1 MSLFDSTVK
10 LDRRSL
16 LSKSAKITLLAGS
29 LAAPTTWAGALTAPT
44 YGPERKLRLIN
55 AHTWEKLDV
64 VYWSNGYYNHE
75 ALQHINYLMR
85 DHRANKQIDIDKK
98 LINDL
103 YDVYTSLETDERIMI
118 LSGYR
123 TPETN
128 AKLRKRSSAVALK
141 SLHMEGR
148 AVDIQIRGFRAKTI
162 RDAAL
167 KLKRGGVGY
176 YASSGFVHL
185 DTGERRSWE
194 QS

>member
-1 MSLFDSTVK
+1 MSLFDSEA
-10 LDRRSL
+10 DISRRRF
-16 LSKSAKITLLAGS
+16 LSNSTKVTLLAGS
-29 LAAPTTWAGALTAPT
+29 LAAPSAWSSALTAPT

-64 VYWSNGYYNHE
+64 VYWADGFYNQE
-75 ALQHINYLMR
+75 GLQQINYLMR

-103 YDVYTSLETDERIMI
+103 YDVYAMLKTDERIMV

-128 AKLRKRSSAVALK
+128 AKLRKKSSAVALK

-148 AVDIQIRGFRAKTI
+148 AVDIQIRGYRAKSV

-185 DTGERRSWE
+185 DTGQIRSWE

>member
-1 MSLFDSTVK
+1 MSLFDSK
-10 LDRRSL
+10 ANLSRRRL
-16 LSKSAKITLLAGS
+16 LSSSAKLTLLAGS
-29 LAAPTTWAGALTAPT
+29 LAAPAAWSSALTAPT

-64 VYWSNGYYNHE
+64 VYWANGFYNHE
-75 ALQHINYLMR
+75 GLQQINYLMR

-98 LINDL
+98 LIEDL
-103 YDVYTSLETDERIMI
+103 HDIYSTLDTDERIMV

-148 AVDIQIRGFRAKTI
+148 AVDIQIRGFRAKSI

-185 DTGERRSWE
+185 DTGVVRSWQ

>member
-1 MSLFDSTVK
+1 MSLFDSEAEFS
-10 LDRRSL
+10 RRRF
-16 LSKSAKITLLAGS
+16 LSHSAKATLLAGS
-29 LAAPTTWAGALTAPT
+29 SVAPSAWSSALTAPT

-64 VYWSNGYYNHE
+64 VYWANGFYDQE
-75 ALQHINYLMR
+75 GLQQINYLMR
-85 DHRANKQIDIDKK
+85 DHRANKQID
-98 LINDL
+98 
-103 YDVYTSLETDERIMI
+103 TLETDERIMV

-128 AKLRKRSSAVALK
+128 AKLRKKSSAVALK

-148 AVDIQIRGFRAKTI
+148 AVDIQIRGYRAKSI

-176 YASSGFVHL
+176 YASSGVVHI
-185 DTGERRSWE
+185 DTGQIRSWE

>member
-1 MSLFDSTVK
+1 MNSFDSK
-10 LDRRSL
+10 PNLSRRRL
-16 LSKSAKITLLAGS
+16 LAHSAKVSLLAGS
-29 LAAPTTWAGALTAPT
+29 LAAPAAWASALTAPT

-64 VYWSNGYYNHE
+64 VYWSNGYYKHE
-75 ALQHINYLMR
+75 ALQQINYLMR
-85 DHRANKQIDIDKK
+85 DHRANKQIDIDKQ
-98 LINDL
+98 LIDDL
-103 YDVYTSLETDERIMI
+103 YDIYSLLETDERIMV

-148 AVDIQIRGFRAKTI
+148 AVDIQIRGYRAKTI

-167 KLKRGGVGY
+167 KLGRGGVGY
-176 YASSGFVHL
+176 YATSGFVHL
-185 DTGERRSWE
+185 DTGEIRSWE
-194 QS
+194 QG